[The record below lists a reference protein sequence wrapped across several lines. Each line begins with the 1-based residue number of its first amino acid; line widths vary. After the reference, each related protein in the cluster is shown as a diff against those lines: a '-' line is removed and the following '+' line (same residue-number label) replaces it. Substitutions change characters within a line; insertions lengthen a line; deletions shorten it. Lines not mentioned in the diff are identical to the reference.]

1 MGIDQHV
8 RTLGALMIM
17 FGVLGATLALVGMA
31 LFGSPLSLIVDAT
44 QAGTVESLNLPL
56 VEILGSVLMLL
67 ALVLAVPL
75 VITGLGLRQ
84 FRPWS
89 RDLTMVVCALM
100 LAEFPVGTF
109 LAVYGFWV
117 VLSPEVEPLFSPR

>member
-1 MGIDQHV
+1 M
-8 RTLGALMIM
+8 LIM
-17 FGVLGATLALVGMA
+17 FGVLSAVLALVAMA
-31 LFGSPLSLIVDAT
+31 LFGSPVSLMIDAT
-44 QAGTVESLNLPL
+44 QAGTGESFNLPL
-56 VEILGSVLMLL
+56 IEILGSVWMLL
-67 ALVLAVPL
+67 ALVLAIPL
-75 VITGLGLRQ
+75 VVTGLGLRQ

-100 LAEFPVGTF
+100 LAEFPIGTL

>member
-8 RTLGALMIM
+8 RTLGTLLIM
-17 FGVLGATLALVGMA
+17 FGVFGALLALVGMA
-31 LFGSPLSLIVDAT
+31 LFGSPIALMIDAT
-44 QAGTVESLNLPL
+44 QAGTGESLNLPL
-56 VEILGSVLMLL
+56 VEIFGSVLMLL
-67 ALVLAVPL
+67 ALVLAIPMVA
-75 VITGLGLRQ
+75 TGVGLRR

-100 LAEFPVGTF
+100 LAEFPFGTF

-117 VLSPEVEPLFSPR
+117 VLSPEVDPLFSPR